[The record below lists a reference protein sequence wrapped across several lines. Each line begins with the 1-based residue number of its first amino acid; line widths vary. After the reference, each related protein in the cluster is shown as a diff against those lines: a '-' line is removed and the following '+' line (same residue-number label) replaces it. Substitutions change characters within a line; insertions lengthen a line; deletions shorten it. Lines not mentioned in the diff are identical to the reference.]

1 MTDCQCC
8 DGSGCGCCDNG
19 GCEFQ
24 PLSIPEL
31 LDAAR
36 NGTEFAAVLG
46 GLFTV
51 LEKARDEEAGD
62 E

>member
-1 MTDCQCC
+1 MTD
-8 DGSGCGCCDNG
+8 
-19 GCEFQ
+19 
-24 PLSIPEL
+24 PRTIPEL

-36 NGTEFAAVLG
+36 DGREFAAVLG
-46 GLFTV
+46 GLFTA